1 MLSHCGNTFLFYMFL
16 FIDSV
21 RTIPSIFVLLIHLLN
36 VEDMSTYYNFNGQIT
51 ASSEVKLSVSD
62 LSILRGYGIFDYYL
76 VRQKTVMF
84 LDDYLN
90 RFYGSAQI
98 LGLSIPVTKD
108 EMAQQI
114 YALIEANNTT
124 DAGIRLLLTGGY
136 SEDGYTPSTPNYLI
150 LQHPVSWVPQKDY
163 VTGIKLITH
172 LFQRELPEVKSINYL
187 TGIKLQQ
194 EMKNAGAGEI
204 LYHDGQF
211 YRETV
216 RANVFFVVNDE
227 IFTPAQK
234 ILKGITRKHILTI
247 ASKHFKVNEIEVPLN
262 YLDKASEIFITS
274 STKGVLPVVNVD
286 GMMIGQGKPGP
297 KASLLLTEWEKHC
310 EAYIKDHSN

>member
-1 MLSHCGNTFLFYMFL
+1 
-16 FIDSV
+16 
-21 RTIPSIFVLLIHLLN
+21 
-36 VEDMSTYYNFNGQIT
+36 
-51 ASSEVKLSVSD
+51 
-62 LSILRGYGIFDYYL
+62 
-76 VRQKTVMF
+76 MF
-84 LDDYLN
+84 LDDYLD
-90 RFYGSAQI
+90 RFYRSAQI
-98 LGLSIPVTKD
+98 LGLTIPVTKD
-108 EMAQQI
+108 EMGRQI
-114 YALIEANNTT
+114 YALTKANNTI

-136 SEDGYTPSTPNYLI
+136 SADGYTPSTPNYMI
-150 LQHPVSWVPQKDY
+150 LQHPISWVPQKDY
-163 VTGIKLITH
+163 ETGIKLITH

-204 LYHDGQF
+204 LYHDGLF

-234 ILKGITRKHILTI
+234 ILKGITRKHILNI
-247 ASKHFKVNEIEVPLN
+247 ASNHFKVNEIEVPLN
-262 YLDKASEIFITS
+262 FLDKASEIFITS

-286 GMMIGQGKPGP
+286 GMMVGQGKPGP
-297 KASLLLTEWEKHC
+297 KASLLLTEWDKHC